1 MIEEITEEQFNKLTD
16 DEQDEYLALLRQEL
30 LERVSPKIEQ
40 FRPPIIGGTC
50 DPKYRI
56 KIARGGR
63 GAGAK
68 SHSMVSLLVQIAQNI
83 PVDVICLREIQGSI
97 DESVKKLIEDKI
109 EFLGYTGW
117 IIKNT
122 SIEGPDINGKRSH
135 FIFKGLKDLRA
146 STNVKGL
153 EGYKCAFVE
162 EAATISTESWNLLL
176 PTIMRTEGA
185 ELWAAYN
192 PELEDDPIT
201 VKIWDRDRP
210 DALCVE
216 LKPGKE
222 DNPWWND
229 GLQREMEEDFKAD
242 PDEAE
247 HIWNGQPRKQG
258 DKAILSRIDVR
269 NAMEREILQPEGGL
283 FIGVDVA
290 RFGDDRTC
298 IFMRKGMK
306 VIKHKVGKKWD
317 NVRVANEVWTMANHD
332 PTVTISVDGT
342 GVGSGVVDVLR
353 ALGVTRLND
362 VSFGGSSRQPDKYT
376 SKADDLWFD
385 FKEIIDEVDIPDNN
399 DLFSELTSR
408 LYDFDNKGRRKIEA
422 KKDYKKRKMKSPDL
436 ADALLLCYNGN
447 KGNEVN
453 LDIQEQMRKRRGL

>member
-16 DEQDEYLALLRQEL
+16 KEQQEYLILLRQEL

-40 FRPPIIGGTC
+40 FRPPIIGGNC

-153 EGYKCAFVE
+153 EGYKYAFVE

-192 PELEDDPIT
+192 PELEDDPIS
-201 VKIWDRDRP
+201 VKIWDRNRS

-283 FIGVDVA
+283 FIGCDVA

-306 VIKHKVGKKWD
+306 VIKYKVGKKWD

-362 VSFGGSSRQPDKYT
+362 VSFGGASRQPNKYT

-385 FKEIIDEVDIPDNN
+385 FKEIIDEVDIPNNN

-422 KKDYKKRKMKSPDL
+422 KGEYKKRKMKSPDL
-436 ADALLLCYNGN
+436 ADALLLCYSGN